1 MISTRLLALPL
12 PHLLVSWHK
21 QCKGTRATSRWS
33 PGGYIPPLDAKPL
46 DAESR
51 VMHVRLQFPSRSLG
65 LMIHEALLFPSHIFY
80 PLGTLCTGHGFGVY
94 MPPRGRHP
102 RVQVRLQ
109 APARLN
115 LHLAT
120 PFLTQAC
127 SFWKLGSQWDR
138 DPMAMCPPSHLLT
151 KMYALPSVTMSSL

>member
-1 MISTRLLALPL
+1 MRPSCFHLTYSTHWGPCALAVDLGCTCLLED
-12 PHLLVSWHK
+12 
-21 QCKGTRATSRWS
+21 GT
-33 PGGYIPPLDAKPL
+33 P
-46 DAESR
+46 ES
-51 VMHVRLQFPSRSLG
+51 
-65 LMIHEALLFPSHIFY
+65 
-80 PLGTLCTGHGFGVY
+80 
-94 MPPRGRHP
+94 
-102 RVQVRLQ
+102 QVRLQ

-151 KMYALPSVTMSSL
+151 KMHALPGVTMSSL